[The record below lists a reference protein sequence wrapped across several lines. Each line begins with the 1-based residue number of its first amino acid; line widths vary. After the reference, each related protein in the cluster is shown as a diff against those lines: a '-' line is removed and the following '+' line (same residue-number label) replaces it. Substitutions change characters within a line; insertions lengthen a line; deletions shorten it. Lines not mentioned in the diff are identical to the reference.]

1 VTLDSSGAL
10 ILERHYFAAATATC
24 YPSEQ
29 KQLVRWRQNCNLNG
43 LGSAAESQ
51 NSDLSPSRD
60 RMRVRWAQTSE
71 ITKSMWSTCCF
82 FTYTNYCWYPFD
94 AADLFAASPLFLF
107 FPTLRREGATSL
119 PRKRE
124 ESSMGRW
131 GLSPNRCQWGP
142 ARDWR
147 RVAAGAIRP
156 HFERTPLRLGIEK
169 ARS

>member
-1 VTLDSSGAL
+1 MTLDSSGAL

-29 KQLVRWRQNCNLNG
+29 KQQVLWRQNCNLNG

-107 FPTLRREGATSL
+107 FPDTTPRGSHLLAAQKGRKFNGEMGAVPKPMSVRTCPGLATCGCWSDPTTLRAHTPPAGN
-119 PRKRE
+119 RKG
-124 ESSMGRW
+124 S
-131 GLSPNRCQWGP
+131 
-142 ARDWR
+142 
-147 RVAAGAIRP
+147 
-156 HFERTPLRLGIEK
+156 
-169 ARS
+169 